1 MGQNKINIVN
11 KKAYHNFE
19 IIEKFTAGMVLTGS
33 EIKSIRQGKASLND
47 AYCKFIKGELYV
59 LMTIAEY
66 SHGGVYNHDPNRKR
80 KLLLTKRE
88 LRRLQ
93 KKVQERGYT
102 IIPLRLFINERGW
115 AKLEIALARGK
126 KMHDKREDI
135 KRRDMK
141 REMARERK
149 YANFKIKG

>member
-1 MGQNKINIVN
+1 MKNKINIIN
-11 KKAYHNFE
+11 KKAYHQYE

-66 SHGGVYNHDPNRKR
+66 SHGGVYNHDPKRKR

-88 LRRLQ
+88 LKRLE

-115 AKLEIALARGK
+115 AKLEIALAKGK
-126 KMHDKREDI
+126 KLYDRREEI

-141 REMARERK
+141 REIARERK
-149 YANFKIKG
+149 YSNLNL